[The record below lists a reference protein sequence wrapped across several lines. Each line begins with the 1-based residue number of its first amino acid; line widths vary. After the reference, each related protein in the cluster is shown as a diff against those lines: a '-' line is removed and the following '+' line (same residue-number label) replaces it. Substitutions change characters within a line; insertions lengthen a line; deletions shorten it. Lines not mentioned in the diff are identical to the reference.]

1 MAYLTPVTM
10 NRFHLLGYIN
20 KNMHRNFHFKLVGIN
35 ALTTAG
41 EKSMTVD
48 LSGRRADICVKQTS

>member
-1 MAYLTPVTM
+1 M
-10 NRFHLLGYIN
+10 YIN
-20 KNMHRNFHFKLVGIN
+20 NKNEHRNFHFKLVGIN